1 MSDRIKEVIVKVGLS
16 LSFGSMIFAVV
27 GPFFYVWFLS
37 EEVGERIFFISY
49 VVFFATGIIMMILI
63 PLLGIQFSQKPTK
76 AEKYELLFDDFDSLS
91 NYVSKT
97 TEKNGYFIQSSEQV
111 SSNCFFKIYMK
122 ARGLWIDNCIVLFS
136 IEELSSDTIDNVNK
150 LISKS
155 LIDYYKSERITN
167 TVNIIG
173 ILCVQR
179 ITPAFRNFVNGNVFQ
194 ELKIRRLPVGVS
206 FGGKSIY
213 VANQKGGFAIAA
225 YKKLKKELIK
235 IIPLKKRM
243 TGEHNNN

>member
-1 MSDRIKEVIVKVGLS
+1 
-16 LSFGSMIFAVV
+16 
-27 GPFFYVWFLS
+27 
-37 EEVGERIFFISY
+37 
-49 VVFFATGIIMMILI
+49 
-63 PLLGIQFSQKPTK
+63 
-76 AEKYELLFDDFDSLS
+76 
-91 NYVSKT
+91 
-97 TEKNGYFIQSSEQV
+97 
-111 SSNCFFKIYMK
+111 MK